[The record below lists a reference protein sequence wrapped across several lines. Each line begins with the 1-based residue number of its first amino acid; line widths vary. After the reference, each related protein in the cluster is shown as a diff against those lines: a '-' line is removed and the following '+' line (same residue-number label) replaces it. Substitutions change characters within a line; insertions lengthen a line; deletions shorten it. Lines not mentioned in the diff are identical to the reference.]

1 VKEKDIASKELD
13 RVMSLVKSV
22 LDQVI
27 PVHVDHVNYKDQFS
41 SWIREED
48 KMLLRGNRLRTPYAV
63 VATDM
68 EVDITLM

>member
-1 VKEKDIASKELD
+1 
-13 RVMSLVKSV
+13 MSITRINFHPGSERRTRC
-22 LDQVI
+22 
-27 PVHVDHVNYKDQFS
+27 
-41 SWIREED
+41 WIREED